1 MENGGRRSFPYSIF
15 ISAATWVPKIAWHAR
30 DPPRRVKNELKSSNE
45 VCTVMLAER
54 MMCFQFGAGGGK
66 DLSDVENM
74 DHNAGSGKYFSKDLL
89 DPCPTQFVQSTT
101 DIPAESDLC
110 QLQFNEEMF

>member
-1 MENGGRRSFPYSIF
+1 
-15 ISAATWVPKIAWHAR
+15 
-30 DPPRRVKNELKSSNE
+30 
-45 VCTVMLAER
+45 MLAER

-101 DIPAESDLC
+101 DISGESDLC
-110 QLQFNEEMF
+110 QLQFIEETF